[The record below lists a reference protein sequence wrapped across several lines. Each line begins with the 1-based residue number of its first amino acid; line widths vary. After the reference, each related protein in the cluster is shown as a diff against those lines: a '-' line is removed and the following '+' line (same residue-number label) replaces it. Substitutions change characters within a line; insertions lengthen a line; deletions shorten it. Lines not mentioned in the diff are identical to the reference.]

1 MLSLNY
7 NNVSS
12 VVQESDSSYLYRSL
26 QNKPQLVLK
35 FSLPVYEDFPVG
47 TWCEYKGIRY
57 TMWTAPTIKK
67 QGERNIEYTM
77 TLCTD
82 QELLSHYKLRN
93 TVDRR
98 LKWSMCA
105 KPAEFAKVIVDNMNA
120 RAGSSL
126 WSVGTCLEST
136 EKTIEFNHTTIAEA
150 VSQVATTFETEWEID
165 NYKLSFKKVEYNK
178 DNPIELSYGKGNGF
192 VPGVG
197 RAAVNDKPPIDILF
211 VEGGDRNID
220 RSKYVA
226 KTLLLPKSQTL
237 QYDGEHFESDADF
250 DSTKAK
256 TYVTDADG
264 YSVQR
269 VGNSRTT
276 RYEESLDCSEIY
288 PSRIGSV
295 TKVEVVN
302 ESKNF
307 YDIIDSSIPASLN
320 YNNYIIGD
328 DRMTLIFQSG
338 MLAGREFE
346 IQYKHSERRFRLVPD
361 TFDDV
366 VMPGGVFLPAV
377 GNKYAIFGCML
388 PDEYICDN
396 DSKTGASWDM
406 MREAVRYLY
415 EHEDQEFTFT
425 GTLQA
430 KWARDNWLAI
440 GGRLKVGGYV
450 LFSDTQFAPDGVLI
464 RITGI
469 KEFLTS
475 PYSITLEIS
484 NSTQGGGF
492 SSMMRNL
499 EGLEVV
505 IDDTKQQLVQYTKRR
520 FRDAQETMSML
531 ENSLLDYAN
540 SINPITVQTMSALIG
555 DESLQFRFIRSRDNA
570 TVVDNVVNYDA
581 SIRVLNCAA
590 SYLQHMT
597 LGINMSST
605 HALSEYKIW
614 KMQSYMSPPLD
625 DAGQAYYLYAKVARE
640 DTTAVG
646 NFVLTTT
653 AIKMTAVDGYY
664 HLLVGVLNSEYDN
677 TRSFAPLYGFTEILP
692 GRVTTDRIVSQDGK
706 TYFDL
711 AKGEIGGIIKFLNGN
726 NEYTTLIDGGYIKT
740 NLINA
745 QQLQVARV
753 LAGDEDGKRIVIS
766 PDDKAVYI
774 YDENNELVTVF
785 EGNEYKSINELFGNT
800 TGSAA
805 ITNASDSVDLDN
817 TEEHRSNILQGNKV
831 ISNVFF
837 TDTPAV
843 IAFTGSLHT
852 NVVSDANAKNAGFA
866 SAYLRLYVETYDDKN
881 LTKRTQKVLTAN
893 SGCWI
898 AGNDSEVETASDD
911 MSLTNKSAK
920 VIAGYHR
927 IVVEWELQVSNFETN
942 NQTDEA
948 HANWSNITAEYKTN
962 FYISRFFANGFV
974 IGSRRD
980 NYVLALNDSTNGI
993 CFSVNNGGR
1002 EFEVGSNGIRYKTS
1016 NSSQWHNLA

>member
-47 TWCEYKGIRY
+47 TWCVYKDVRY
-57 TMWTAPTIKK
+57 TLWTAPTIKK
-67 QGERNIEYTM
+67 QGTRNIEYTM

-150 VSQVATTFETEWEID
+150 VSQVAAAFETEWEID

-178 DNPIELSYGKGNGF
+178 DSAIKLSYGKGNGF

-220 RSKYVA
+220 RSKYGA

-237 QYDGEHFESDADF
+237 QYDGEHFESDVDF

-377 GNKYAIFGCML
+377 GDKYAIFGCML

-406 MREAVRYLY
+406 MCEAVRYLY

-469 KEFLTS
+469 KEFLTA

-492 SSMMRNL
+492 SSTMRNL

-531 ENSLLDYAN
+531 ENSLLNYSN
-540 SINPITVQTMSALIG
+540 SVNPITVQTMALLIG
-555 DESLQFRFIRSRDNA
+555 DESLQFRFITARDND
-570 TVVDNVVNYDA
+570 TIVNNVVNYNQQTK
-581 SIRVLNCAA
+581 VLTCAA
-590 SYLQHMT
+590 TFLQHMT
-597 LGINMSST
+597 LDVSMSSS

-614 KMQSYMSPPLD
+614 QMRSYTSPALD
-625 DAGQAYYLYAKVARE
+625 TAEQAYYLYAKVARE

-646 NFVLTTT
+646 EFVLSTT
-653 AIKMTAVDGYY
+653 AIAMQAVAGYY
-664 HLLVGVLNSEYDN
+664 HLLVGILNSEYDN
-677 TRSFAPLYGFTEILP
+677 TRSFVPLYGFTEILP

-711 AKGEIGGIIKFLNGN
+711 AKGEIGGIIKFLNNGT
-726 NEYTTLIDGGYIKT
+726 YDTLIDGGYIKT
-740 NLINA
+740 ELINA
-745 QQLQVARV
+745 QLLEVARV
-753 LAGDEDGKRIVIS
+753 LAGDADGKRVVIN
-766 PDDKAVYI
+766 PDDKSVYI
-774 YDENNELVTVF
+774 YDENNVLVTVF
-785 EGNEYKSINELFGNT
+785 EGNSFSSINELFGDVSGDAT
-800 TGSAA
+800 MIAA
-805 ITNASDSVDLDN
+805 TQSHEWDYHA
-817 TEEHRSNILQGNKV
+817 EEHGDVSGGTVDVSDVLQ
-831 ISNVFF
+831 
-837 TDTPAV
+837 TTTPA
-843 IAFTGSLHT
+843 IIDIGGSLHCWGYT
-852 NVVSDANAKNAGFA
+852 NEDHKGEGYNEAQLDLYLDTYSDAACTQLVQRQLIDYCYLTINATEED
-866 SAYLRLYVETYDDKN
+866 VETDSRSKAVN
-881 LTKRTQKVLTAN
+881 KKVNVA
-893 SGCWI
+893 
-898 AGNDSEVETASDD
+898 
-911 MSLTNKSAK
+911 
-920 VIAGYHR
+920 AGYHKLWVHWR
-927 IVVEWELQVSNFETN
+927 LFVNYLQNG
-942 NQTDEA
+942 DYMA
-948 HANWSNITAEYKTN
+948 LDWSNLAAHYNTQ

-980 NYVLALNDSTNGI
+980 NYVLALNDATNGMT
-993 CFSVNNGGR
+993 FSVNNGGV
-1002 EFEVGSNGIRYKTS
+1002 EFEVGANGIRYKTS

>member
-1 MLSLNY
+1 MITLHFNSTTLD
-7 NNVSS
+7 
-12 VVQESDSSYLYRSL
+12 VQENDSSYLYRSL

-35 FSLPVYEDFPVG
+35 FSLTSYVDIPVG
-47 TWCEYKGIRY
+47 TTCSYKGVQY
-57 TMWTAPTIKK
+57 TLWTAPTIKK
-67 QGERNIEYTM
+67 QGTRNIEYTM

-105 KPAEFAKVIVDNMNA
+105 RPHEFAQEIVNNLNA
-120 RAGSSL
+120 RAGSEL
-126 WSVGTCLEST
+126 WHVGTCLEST

-165 NYKLSFKKVEYNK
+165 NYTLSFKKVEYNK

-197 RAAVNDKPPIDILF
+197 RAAVNDKPPIDVLF

-220 RSKYVA
+220 RSKYGS
-226 KTLLLPKSQTL
+226 KELLLPKSQQL
-237 QYDGEHFESDADF
+237 VYEG
-250 DSTKAK
+250 K
-256 TYVTDADG
+256 TYESDADG
-264 YSVQR
+264 YSVHR
-269 VGNSRTT
+269 VGNTRTT
-276 RYEESLDCSEIY
+276 QYEESLDCSEIY
-288 PSRIGSV
+288 PSHVGEV
-295 TKVEVVN
+295 TAVDAVN
-302 ESKNF
+302 PAKNF
-307 YDIIDSSIPASLN
+307 YDIIDNTIPAALN
-320 YNNYIIGD
+320 YNDYIIGD
-328 DRMTLIFQSG
+328 ESMTLIFQSG

-377 GNKYAIFGCML
+377 GDKYAIFGCML

-492 SSMMRNL
+492 SSTMRNL

-531 ENSLLDYAN
+531 ENSLLGYAN
-540 SINPITVQTMSALIG
+540 SVNPITVQTMALLIG
-555 DESLQFRFIRSRDNA
+555 DESLQFRFITARDND
-570 TVVDNVVNYDA
+570 TIVNNVVNYNQQTK
-581 SIRVLNCAA
+581 VLTCAA
-590 SYLQHMT
+590 TFLQHMT
-597 LGINMSST
+597 LDVSMSSS

-614 KMQSYMSPPLD
+614 QMRSYTSPALD
-625 DAGQAYYLYAKVARE
+625 TAEQAYYLYAKVARE

-646 NFVLTTT
+646 EFVLSTT
-653 AIKMTAVDGYY
+653 AIAMQAVAGYY
-664 HLLVGVLNSEYDN
+664 HLLVGILNSEYDGE
-677 TRSFAPLYGFTEILP
+677 RSFATMHGFTEILP
-692 GRVTTDRIVSQDGK
+692 GRVTTQRIVSEDGK

-711 AKGEIGGIIKFLNGN
+711 ANGEIGGIIKFLNGN
-726 NEYTTLIDGGYIKT
+726 NYETIIDGGYIKT

-745 QQLQVARV
+745 QMLEVARV
-753 LAGDEDGKRIVIS
+753 LAGNADGKRVVIN

-774 YDENNELVTVF
+774 YNENNELVTVF
-785 EGNEYKSINELFGNT
+785 EGNSYSSINDIFGDT
-800 TGSAA
+800 SGTA
-805 ITNASDSVDLDN
+805 TMTDASDGVDHDY
-817 TEEHRSNILQGNKV
+817 TTDHDSETYTGETV
-831 ISNVFF
+831 ISDLFN
-837 TDTPAV
+837 TATPA
-843 IAFTGSLHT
+843 IITFGGTLYAR
-852 NVVSDANAKNAGFA
+852 VVSDVNMKEVGYAH
-866 SAYLRLYVETYDDKN
+866 AYLRLYVETYDDA
-881 LTKRTQKVLTAN
+881 Q
-893 SGCWI
+893 
-898 AGNDSEVETASDD
+898 
-911 MSLTNKSAK
+911 LTNRIQRVYVTNCGCFVAGDETQSQVEYNSASLSLSSKK
-920 VIAGYHR
+920 VKVVAGYHR
-927 IVVEWELQVSNFETN
+927 VVLEWEMQANNYLQN
-942 NQTDEA
+942 TDEA
-948 HANWSNITAEYKTN
+948 HVSWSNVTAAYNTE
-962 FYISRFFANGFV
+962 FYISRFFANGFA
-974 IGSRRD
+974 IGTRRN
-980 NYVLALNDSTNGI
+980 NYVLALNDPTDGML
-993 CFSVNNGGR
+993 FSVESNGCA
-1002 EFEVGSNGIRYKTS
+1002 FEIGTNGIRYKRVGDTTWRS
-1016 NSSQWHNLA
+1016 L